1 MTELTVEL
9 NGEPRCLDVDPT
21 KPLVET
27 LRNDLELTGTKHGC
41 SSGVCG
47 ACTVMIDGQARKSC
61 LHLTGM
67 VEESSVQTIEG
78 VADDDSL
85 HPVQEA
91 FLDQFSLQCGFCT
104 PGFVLSTL
112 ALLAENP
119 NPDRSDIEEALH
131 GNTCRCT
138 GYEMI
143 FEGVERAVERSSAPD
158 Q

>member
-1 MTELTVEL
+1 
-9 NGEPRCLDVDPT
+9 
-21 KPLVET
+21 
-27 LRNDLELTGTKHGC
+27 
-41 SSGVCG
+41 
-47 ACTVMIDGQARKSC
+47 MIDGQARKSC

-67 VEESSVQTIEG
+67 VEGSSVRTIEG

-138 GYEMI
+138 GYGMI
-143 FEGVERAVERSSAPD
+143 FEGVEQAVERSATPD